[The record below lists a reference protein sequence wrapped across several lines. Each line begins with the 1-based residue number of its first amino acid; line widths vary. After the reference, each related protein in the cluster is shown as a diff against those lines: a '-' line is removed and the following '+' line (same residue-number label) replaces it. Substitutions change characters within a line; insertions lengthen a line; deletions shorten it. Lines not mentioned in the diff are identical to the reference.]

1 MKTSE
6 TNTLYQLNQ
15 DGKAKVWIITA
26 KEYSDMSTLTVQS
39 GLVGGSLVTNTK
51 TITEGKNIG
60 KANETNHYEQ
70 AVSEMESK
78 IAEKL
83 KKGYTRTLE
92 SATSSTVLGSGIPQ
106 PMLAQKHSPDGSQS
120 GSKTLAQ
127 IGILNKNII
136 VQPKLDGNRCLIV
149 YEKGKAKMYTRKG
162 DLMPVQLDH
171 ILRDVEK
178 NAIDD
183 AFILDGELF
192 SNEFSFNVLNGLI
205 KRVTVTEE
213 DLENRLKIKFNLYDI
228 IINEGYEQRML
239 LLHIF
244 ATKNILIVPSYL
256 IIATDANIKAKLEQ
270 FLGEGHEGLM
280 IRQLGIGYE
289 NKRTWQLCKVKIFED
304 AEFKLV
310 GFQEDVRGGFVGAFI
325 MEMADGKTFNA
336 GASGQDVEERT
347 KMWNNQSAYL
357 GKKATIEYFGLSEY
371 GIPRFPKFKGL
382 RD

>member
-1 MKTSE
+1 MKRSE
-6 TNTLYQLNQ
+6 VTLYQLNQ
-15 DGKAKVWIITA
+15 DGKAKVWTITA
-26 KEYSDMSTLTVQS
+26 QEYSDKSTLTVRS
-39 GLVGGSLVTNTK
+39 GLVGGSLVSNVK
-51 TITEGKNIG
+51 DITEGKNIG
-60 KANETNHYEQ
+60 KTNETSHFGQ
-70 AVSEMESK
+70 AVSEMDSK

-83 KKGYTRTLE
+83 KKGYTLRLE
-92 SATSSTVLGSGIPQ
+92 NAVSSKTLGSGVPQ

-120 GSKTLAQ
+120 GSKTLSQ
-127 IGILNKNII
+127 IGVLNKRVI

-149 YEKGKAKMYTRKG
+149 YEKGEAKMYTRKG
-162 DLMPVQLDH
+162 DLMPVQLGH

-213 DLENRLKIKFNLYDI
+213 DLQNRLKIKFNLYDI
-228 IINEGYEQRML
+228 MIDEGYEQRML

-244 ATKNILIVPSYL
+244 ATNNILIVPSYL
-256 IIATDANIKAKLEQ
+256 IFATDENIKEKLEQ
-270 FLGEGHEGLM
+270 FLSEGHEGLM

-304 AEFKLV
+304 DEFTLV
-310 GFQEDVRGGFVGAFI
+310 GFQEDVRGGFVGAFV
-325 MEMADGKTFNA
+325 MMMKDGRAFNA

-347 KMWNNQSAYL
+347 KMWNNQQDYL
-357 GKKATIEYFGLSEY
+357 DKMATVEYFGLSEY
-371 GIPRFPKFKGL
+371 GVPRFPKFKGI
-382 RD
+382 R